1 MSKTV
6 LVTGANRGI
15 GLALTQQFA
24 QRGDRVIGVCRKSS
38 AELEAT
44 GARVEA
50 GVDVTDQAAVQ
61 KLADR
66 LRNERIDI
74 LVANAGILERDS
86 LDPLDIDAI
95 RRQFEVNTLGPLIV
109 VRALRDSLTSGA
121 KVGLMTSRMGSMQ
134 DNTSGGYYGY
144 RASKAALNAIG
155 KSLVARSRA
164 AWRVG
169 RVAASGVCRDRDGR
183 WVRRCHARAGGDAV
197 DRAHR
202 CVDAGA
208 VRATFQHANGD
219 GVALVIS
226 LATPEVLQP
235 LALTR
240 SSTTAVTNAPTNT
253 ITAA

>member
-6 LVTGANRGI
+6 VVTGANRGI
-15 GLALTQQFA
+15 GLALAQQFA
-24 QRGDRVIGVCRKSS
+24 ERGDRVIGVCRKSS
-38 AELEAT
+38 EALEAT

-61 KLADR
+61 ALAQR
-66 LRNERIDI
+66 LRDERIDI

-155 KSLVARSRA
+155 KSLSLDLSARGVSVVLLHPGYVATEMVGGSGDVTPEEA
-164 AWRVG
+164 ATQLIARID
-169 RVAASGVCRDRDGR
+169 ALTPEQSG
-183 WVRRCHARAGGDAV
+183 
-197 DRAHR
+197 
-202 CVDAGA
+202 
-208 VRATFQHANGD
+208 TFQHANGT
-219 GVALVIS
+219 AL
-226 LATPEVLQP
+226 PW
-235 LALTR
+235 
-240 SSTTAVTNAPTNT
+240 
-253 ITAA
+253 

>member
-155 KSLVARSRA
+155 KSLSLDLAPRGVSVVLLHPGYVATEMVGGSGDVTPEQAATQLIARIDALTPERS
-164 AWRVG
+164 G
-169 RVAASGVCRDRDGR
+169 
-183 WVRRCHARAGGDAV
+183 
-197 DRAHR
+197 
-202 CVDAGA
+202 
-208 VRATFQHANGD
+208 TFQHANGE
-219 GVALVIS
+219 AL
-226 LATPEVLQP
+226 PW
-235 LALTR
+235 
-240 SSTTAVTNAPTNT
+240 
-253 ITAA
+253 